1 MQHKRRGN
9 DSKTILKSVSAL
21 LPYASDIAQSRQGKN
36 MTSTQHWGEVGK
48 GSSGII
54 AEIIGVSATTVDK
67 AKKVLEFEDFT
78 KKVMSDEKFSINKA
92 YNEITTCL
100 NGEADKKERKAALK
114 DIGVDGKPAKT
125 DEATEAKVL
134 TAKPATSVHT
144 AQKSVVET
152 TPQSAE
158 PDDSGDPRQNEI
170 ESIAQALENFKS
182 EDVWESL
189 KNLPNETLAFLGKRI
204 SEKLNE
210 SEEAKSNA

>member
-1 MQHKRRGN
+1 
-9 DSKTILKSVSAL
+9 
-21 LPYASDIAQSRQGKN
+21 
-36 MTSTQHWGEVGK
+36 
-48 GSSGII
+48 
-54 AEIIGVSATTVDK
+54 
-67 AKKVLEFEDFT
+67 
-78 KKVMSDEKFSINKA
+78 MSDEKFSINKA